1 MNTFFKNSQLPVES
15 DVTDGTSIE
24 LKLPRPLEG
33 IRIVECGVW
42 HAGPGAAAIL
52 ADLGAEVIKVETL
65 TGDPERR
72 FGGFG
77 LVNSGDKA
85 KPNWNLLFEFSNRNK
100 KAICVDTTREDG
112 RAILNELVKSADVFL
127 TNLRQS
133 VIPKVGLDFQ
143 SMLKI
148 NPKIIYLNV
157 TGFGPKGPMK
167 NVGGFDPMG
176 QAISGMMFLAG
187 QEEPVWLQA
196 IVLDQVTAITA
207 SHAILT
213 ALLARQRYGVGQE
226 IHASL
231 YGSAIWMMHANLL
244 TTSVLNENVQL
255 KWDRM
260 KNPVLRNNYKC
271 KDGKWITCAHQPEEA
286 YWPAFCNAIGQ
297 KQLESD
303 PRFATKVLRAKY
315 NLDILLILDD
325 VLLTRPRA
333 EWLQIF
339 QEYGLQFAPVQNLLD
354 VLEDP
359 QAHANGY
366 IVDFDH
372 PLLGK
377 IRIPGYP
384 VSFSANTAGTHGPAP
399 DLGEH
404 TVEVLSGLGYSS
416 EAIDRLKAEHVVR

>member
-1 MNTFFKNSQLPVES
+1 VTNSA
-15 DVTDGTSIE
+15 TDE

-33 IRIVECGVW
+33 VRIVECGVW
-42 HAGPGAAAIL
+42 HAGPGAPAIL

-72 FGGFG
+72 FGSFG
-77 LVNSGDKA
+77 PVHSGDKT

-100 KAICVDTTREDG
+100 KAICVDSTREEG
-112 RAILNELVKSADVFL
+112 RVILNKLVKSADVFL

-133 VIPKVGLDFQ
+133 LIPKVGLDFQ
-143 SMLKI
+143 SMSKI
-148 NPKIIYLNV
+148 NPKLIYINV

-176 QAISGMMFLAG
+176 QGISGMMFLTG
-187 QEEPVWLQA
+187 QEEPVYLQSL
-196 IVLDQVTAITA
+196 VLDQVTAITA

-213 ALLARQRYGVGQE
+213 ALLARQRDGVGQE

-244 TTSVLNENVQL
+244 TTSVLNQNIQL
-255 KWDRM
+255 NWDRM

-271 KDGKWITCAHQPEEA
+271 EDGKWVTCAHQPEEK
-286 YWPAFCNAIGQ
+286 YWPTFCDAIGR
-297 KQLESD
+297 KQLENDS
-303 PRFATKVLRAKY
+303 RFATKALRAKC
-315 NLDILLILDD
+315 NVEIIKILDD
-325 VLLTRPRA
+325 VLLTKPRA
-333 EWLQIF
+333 EWLAIF
-339 QEYGLQFAPVQNLLD
+339 QEHGLQFAPVQNFLD

-366 IVDFDH
+366 VVDFDH
-372 PLLGK
+372 PLLGT

-384 VSFSANTAGTHGPAP
+384 ISFSANTAGTHGPAP

-404 TVEVLSGLGYSS
+404 TV
-416 EAIDRLKAEHVVR
+416 